1 MNAPT
6 LLKEIEQLQAKT
18 LQNTIDL
25 LNEKTA
31 WKRRALMLAS
41 KSQLCFRCGDNQGW
55 NLATL
60 QCGKCVKEVK
70 ETLKEVAH
78 V

>member
-41 KSQLCFRCGDNQGW
+41 KSQLCFRCGDNQG
-55 NLATL
+55 
-60 QCGKCVKEVK
+60 
-70 ETLKEVAH
+70 
-78 V
+78 